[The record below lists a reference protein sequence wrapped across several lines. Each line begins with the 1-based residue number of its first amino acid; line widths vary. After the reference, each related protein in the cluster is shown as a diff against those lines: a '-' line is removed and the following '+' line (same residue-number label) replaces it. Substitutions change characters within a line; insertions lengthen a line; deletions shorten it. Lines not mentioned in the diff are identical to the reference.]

1 MRVALV
7 HDDLTQRGGAERV
20 VLSLAQLF
28 PDAPIYTAAYD
39 PDGTFPE
46 FASRDI
52 RTSFLQR
59 LPHTGGSARALLPL
73 YPAAFE
79 TLRPKGVDAVISSS
93 SRFAHGVRTGGIPH
107 LCYCHNPARFLYQP
121 DDYFGAGGPV
131 PGWLRPALAPVLR
144 GLRRWDAAAASRP
157 DEYLANSRV
166 VAGRILDTYGRTA
179 TVVNPPVDVAR
190 IAAGPEGATTALPPS
205 PFYLVVSRLLP
216 YKRVD
221 LAAAVCRERGVRLVV
236 VGNGPARPQVEA
248 AGGDR
253 CELRGA
259 VSDDELLALLH
270 GCQAVLHPGEEDF
283 GFMPLEANAA
293 GKPVV
298 TVAQAGALETVVD
311 GTTGVLFRGQTP
323 EALNAALDRL
333 ESRSWDPDV
342 LRAHAERFDEA
353 HFHRAIT
360 RQLDQLLRQ
369 RR

>member
-20 VLSLAQLF
+20 VLSLARLF
-28 PDAPIYTAAYD
+28 PGAPIYTAAYD
-39 PDGTFPE
+39 AEGTFPE
-46 FASRDI
+46 FAGLDI
-52 RTSFLQR
+52 RTSFLQH
-59 LPHTGGSARALLPL
+59 LPHRGGKARALLPL

-79 TLRPKGVDAVISSS
+79 TLRPRGFDAVISST
-93 SRFAHGVRTGGIPH
+93 SRFAHGVRTGDVPH

-121 DDYFGAGGPV
+121 DDYFGVGGPV
-131 PGWLRPALAPVLR
+131 AGWLRPTLAPLL
-144 GLRRWDAAAASRP
+144 GALRRWDTAAARRP
-157 DEYLANSRV
+157 DAYLANSQV
-166 VAGRILDTYGRTA
+166 VAGRILATYGRTA

-190 IAAGPEGATTALPPS
+190 IAAGPQQSSAATPPV
-205 PFYLVVSRLLP
+205 PYYLVVSRLLP

-221 LAAAVCRERGVRLVV
+221 LSAAVCRARGARLVV
-236 VGNGPARPQVEA
+236 VGDGPARGQVEG

-253 CELRGA
+253 VELRGA
-259 VSDDELLALLH
+259 VGDDELLALLH

-298 TVAQAGALETVVD
+298 TVASGGALETVID
-311 GTTGVLFRGQTP
+311 GTTGVLFRGQVP
-323 EALNAALDRL
+323 DALNAALDRL
-333 ESRSWDPDV
+333 ESRSWDPAV

-360 RQLDQLLRQ
+360 RQLDQLLR
-369 RR
+369 R